1 MQMSVDPP
9 APPRRAESPA
19 PVRQGL
25 KSQTSNRQRPD
36 RWIKPD
42 TRVSRLNCQVNF
54 DGRLGVFYRR
64 RSTNIFVY
72 FCV

>member
-54 DGRLGVFYRR
+54 DEFSTDGVQQ
-64 RSTNIFVY
+64 IFLY
-72 FCV
+72 IFAFDQ